1 MNETMSCSRSIANTV
16 EICVKTGGY
25 LVNFWGE
32 GYSRSEIFTST
43 SKMLK
48 AVREHLEPQATQD
61 TE

>member
-1 MNETMSCSRSIANTV
+1 MNESKNSISSANTI

-25 LVNFWGE
+25 LVSFWGE
-32 GYSRSEIFTST
+32 GYARSEIFTST

>member
-1 MNETMSCSRSIANTV
+1 MKETMSSTNTI